1 MAKLDIF
8 KKINRNAFNE
18 KLIHR
23 YLFER
28 FYFGTSQQR
37 KKLLPE
43 RLHKYRINLIVPEG
57 SKNEA
62 HYRADLEIFFKNHN
76 NGTPVEVKWHL
87 SDFKKD
93 NQKNYIKQENG
104 FVVVLGETNQKTFEG
119 IDVVAIDH
127 DDFADW
133 IADNISRLS
142 RESLIYQA
150 ESTNLAGKSQYWVV
164 FLKGAANGPAIRNFD
179 RMQKSKP
186 KNPFWAFRQHAKA
199 LPFILDMQKGD
210 KMLFVF
216 ASGGNSMAQPKNPK
230 TEIKVHRYYI
240 CNIAEP
246 YYMALDNQRGL
257 FFEDQEGNP
266 QINNRKWPHFVDFE
280 IKKKSRKDFEL
291 HFGKQGEF
299 AEAFSNSFNHGGG
312 TPHPLSRA
320 QFETLKDKL
329 LKPISDSN

>member
-1 MAKLDIF
+1 M
-8 KKINRNAFNE
+8 
-18 KLIHR
+18 
-23 YLFER
+23 
-28 FYFGTSQQR
+28 
-37 KKLLPE
+37 
-43 RLHKYRINLIVPEG
+43 
-57 SKNEA
+57 
-62 HYRADLEIFFKNHN
+62 
-76 NGTPVEVKWHL
+76 
-87 SDFKKD
+87 
-93 NQKNYIKQENG
+93 
-104 FVVVLGETNQKTFEG
+104 
-119 IDVVAIDH
+119 AIDH